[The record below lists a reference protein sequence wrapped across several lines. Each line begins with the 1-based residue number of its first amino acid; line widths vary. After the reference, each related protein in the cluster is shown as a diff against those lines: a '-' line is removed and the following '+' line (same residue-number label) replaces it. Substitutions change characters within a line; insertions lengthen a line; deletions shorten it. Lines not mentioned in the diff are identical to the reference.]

1 MKVIKVRFD
10 GIEKSPDGK
19 FSIIYTPDNTQV
31 LRAGVKYRIEVEGLT
46 YDQSGEKAKAG
57 RK

>member
-19 FSIIYTPDNTQV
+19 FSIIYIPDSTHV

-46 YDQSGEKAKAG
+46 YDQSGEKTKG
-57 RK
+57 G